1 MLMTEAHSDIY
12 IVGVAEAPLGEVR
25 DQSELSMIALAAR
38 EALADAGLTLSDVDG
53 LFVNY
58 LGEEGSVQVG
68 EYLGIQPDFADSSDL
83 GGAAFVAFL
92 GHASAAIQTGRCK
105 VALIVYASRQRTRSS
120 RKLNHWNQKATS
132 SQFEQ
137 PYGLPAPLG
146 QFGLLAARHMYEYGT
161 TPEQLASV
169 AVGARRWAGM
179 NPKAWKRD
187 PLTVD
192 DVLDSRMI
200 ADPLHRLD
208 CCLVTDGGG
217 AIVVTSGMRARDSAS
232 TPIRVAGTGES
243 HRQWHIP
250 QLPSLEASPGVA
262 SAAAA
267 MRMAGIRPTDVD
279 VFEPY
284 DATTMSVLLA
294 LEDVGFC
301 SRGESGAFVEE
312 GNLMPGGS
320 LPSVTSGGGLSYCHP
335 GALGLLLV
343 IEAVRQLR
351 GQAEGRQVPDAT
363 VGLVHGIGGL
373 FSTAATA
380 VLLRD

>member
-1 MLMTEAHSDIY
+1 MVMTQGHGGVY
-12 IVGVAEAPLGEVR
+12 IAGVAEAPLGEVK

-38 EALADAGLTLSDVDG
+38 EALADAGLTLADVDG

-58 LGEEGSVQVG
+58 MGEAGSVHVG
-68 EYLGIQPDFADSSDL
+68 EYLGIQPGYADSSDL

-92 GHASAAIQTGRCK
+92 GHASSAIQTGRCK
-105 VALIVYASRQRTRSS
+105 VALIVYASRQRSRAS
-120 RKLNHWNQKATS
+120 RKLNQWNLKATS

-161 TPEQLASV
+161 TSEQLASV
-169 AVGARRWAGM
+169 AVSAREWAAM

-187 PLTVD
+187 PLTIA
-192 DVLDSRMI
+192 DVLGSRMI

-217 AIVVTSGMRARDSAS
+217 AIVVTSEARARDAANVS
-232 TPIRVAGTGES
+232 IRVAGTGES
-243 HRQWHIP
+243 QHQWHIP
-250 QLPSLEASPGVA
+250 QLPSLDASPGAA
-262 SAAAA
+262 SAKTALQ
-267 MRMAGIRPTDVD
+267 MAGVTPSDVN

-312 GNLMPGGS
+312 GHLRPGGA
-320 LPSVTSGGGLSYCHP
+320 LPSITSGGGLSYCHP

-351 GQAEGRQVPDAT
+351 GQAGQRQVPGAA

>member
-1 MLMTEAHSDIY
+1 MAMTKERAGVY
-12 IVGVAEAPLGEVR
+12 ISGVAEAPLGEVA

-38 EALADAGLTLSDVDG
+38 EALADAGLTLADVDG

-68 EYLGIQPDFADSSDL
+68 EYLGIQPSYADSSDL

-92 GHASAAIQTGRCK
+92 GHASSAIQTGRCK
-105 VALIVYASRQRTRSS
+105 VALVVYASRQRTRAS
-120 RKLNHWNQKATS
+120 RTLNHWNLKATS

-146 QFGLLAARHMYEYGT
+146 QFGLLAARHMYEFGT
-161 TPEQLASV
+161 TSEQLASV
-169 AVGARRWAGM
+169 AVGAREWAAM

-187 PLTVD
+187 PITVD
-192 DVLDSRMI
+192 DVLASRMI

-217 AIVVTSGMRARDSAS
+217 AVVVTGEPRARDSANI
-232 TPIRVAGTGES
+232 PIRIAGTGES

-250 QLPSLEASPGVA
+250 QLPSLDASPG
-262 SAAAA
+262 AAAA
-267 MRMAGIRPTDVD
+267 RTALQAADITPSDVD

-301 SRGESGAFVEE
+301 ARGDSGAFVQE
-312 GNLMPGGS
+312 GNLRPGGS
-320 LPSVTSGGGLSYCHP
+320 LPAITSGGGLSYCHP

-351 GQAEGRQVPDAT
+351 GQAGTRQVPGAA

>member
-1 MLMTEAHSDIY
+1 MALTGTDRDIY
-12 IVGVAEAPLGEVR
+12 IVGVAEAPLGEVM

-38 EALADAGLTLSDVDG
+38 EALVDAGLTMSDVDG

-58 LGEEGSVQVG
+58 MGEEGSVQVG
-68 EYLGIQPDFADSSDL
+68 EYLGIQPSYADSSDL

-105 VALIVYASRQRTRSS
+105 VALIVYASRQRTRAS
-120 RKLNHWNQKATS
+120 RKLNHWNSKATS

-161 TPEQLASV
+161 TAEQLASV
-169 AVGARRWAGM
+169 AVGARQWAGM

-192 DVLDSRMI
+192 DVLASRMI
-200 ADPLHRLD
+200 SDPLHRMD

-217 AIVVTSGMRARDSAS
+217 AIVVTSGARARDMAN

-243 HRQWHIP
+243 HHQWHIP
-250 QLPSLEASPGVA
+250 QLPSLDASPGVA
-262 SAAAA
+262 SARAAIQ
-267 MRMAGIRPTDVD
+267 MAGITRSDVD

-301 SRGESGAFVEE
+301 ARGESGSFVEA
-312 GNLMPGGS
+312 GNLLPGGS
-320 LPSVTSGGGLSYCHP
+320 LPSITSGGGLSYCHP
-335 GALGLLLV
+335 GALGILLV
-343 IEAVRQLR
+343 IETVRQLR
-351 GQAEGRQVPDAT
+351 GQAQQRQVPRAT
-363 VGLVHGIGGL
+363 IGVVHGIGGL

-380 VLLRD
+380 VLVRD

>member
-1 MLMTEAHSDIY
+1 MLMTDARSDIY
-12 IVGVAEAPLGEVR
+12 IAGVAEAPLGEVR
-25 DQSELSMIALAAR
+25 DQSELSMIAMAAR
-38 EALADAGLTLSDVDG
+38 EALADAGMKLSDVDG

-68 EYLGIQPDFADSSDL
+68 EYLGIQPDYADSSDL

-105 VALIVYASRQRTRSS
+105 VALIVYASRQRTRAS
-120 RKLNHWNQKATS
+120 RKLNQWNQKATS

-146 QFGLLAARHMYEYGT
+146 QFGLLAARHMHEYGT
-161 TPEQLASV
+161 TAEQLASV
-169 AVGARRWAGM
+169 AVGARQWAGM

-187 PLTVD
+187 PLTID

-217 AIVVTSGMRARDSAS
+217 AIVVTSGARARDSAN
-232 TPIRVAGTGES
+232 TPIRIAGTGES
-243 HRQWHIP
+243 HHQWHIP
-250 QLPSLEASPGVA
+250 QLPSLDASPGVA
-262 SAAAA
+262 SARAALG
-267 MRMAGIRPTDVD
+267 MAGISPADVD

-301 SRGESGAFVEE
+301 SRGESGAFVEA

>member
-1 MLMTEAHSDIY
+1 MMLRNDKDTY
-12 IVGVAEAPLGEVR
+12 IVGVAETPLGEVK
-25 DQSELSMIALAAR
+25 DQSELSMIAMAAR
-38 EALADAGLTLSDVDG
+38 EALAEAGLTLSDVDG

-68 EYLGIQPDFADSSDL
+68 EYLGIQPGYADSSDL

-92 GHASAAIQTGRCK
+92 GHATAAIQTGRCK
-105 VALIVYASRQRTRSS
+105 VALIVYASRQRTRAT
-120 RKLNHWNQKATS
+120 RKLNQWNPKATS

-169 AVGARRWAGM
+169 AVNARTWAGM

-187 PLTVD
+187 QLTID
-192 DVLDSRMI
+192 DVLKSRMI
-200 ADPLHRLD
+200 SDPLHRLD

-217 AIVVTSGMRARDSAS
+217 AIVVTAGSRAKDAKK
-232 TPIRVAGTGES
+232 TPIRIAGTGES
-243 HRQWHIP
+243 HHQWHIA
-250 QLPSLEASPGVA
+250 QLPSLKSSPGVA
-262 SAAAA
+262 SARSAFQ
-267 MRMAGIRPTDVD
+267 MAGITSSDVH

-301 SRGESGAFVEE
+301 ERGESGPFALE
-312 GNLMPGGS
+312 GNLLPGGS
-320 LPSVTSGGGLSYCHP
+320 LPSITSGGGLSYCHP

-343 IEAVRQLR
+343 IETVRQLR
-351 GQAEGRQVPDAT
+351 GEAGQRQVEGAT
-363 VGLVHGIGGL
+363 IGLTHGIGGL

-380 VLLRD
+380 VLVRD

>member
-1 MLMTEAHSDIY
+1 MLKTDARSDTY
-12 IVGVAEAPLGEVR
+12 IAGVAEAPLGEVR

-38 EALADAGLTLSDVDG
+38 EALADAGLRLSDVDG

-58 LGEEGSVQVG
+58 MGEEGSVQVG
-68 EYLGIQPDFADSSDL
+68 EYLGIQPSYADSSDL

-92 GHASAAIQTGRCK
+92 GHATAAIQTGRCK
-105 VALIVYASRQRTRSS
+105 VALIVYASRQRTRAS
-120 RKLNHWNQKATS
+120 RKLNHWNHKATS

-146 QFGLLAARHMYEYGT
+146 QFGLLAARHMHEYGT

-169 AVGARRWAGM
+169 AVGARRWASM

-187 PLTVD
+187 LITID

-217 AIVVTSGMRARDSAS
+217 AIVVTSGERARDSPNTA
-232 TPIRVAGTGES
+232 IRIAGTGES
-243 HRQWHIP
+243 HHQWHIP
-250 QLPSLEASPGVA
+250 QLPSLDASPGVA
-262 SAAAA
+262 SARNALD
-267 MRMAGIRPTDVD
+267 MAGIRPADVD

-301 SRGESGAFVEE
+301 ARGESGAFVQE
-312 GNLMPGGS
+312 GNLLPGGT
-320 LPSVTSGGGLSYCHP
+320 LPSITSGGGLSYCHP

-343 IEAVRQLR
+343 IETVRQLR
-351 GQAEGRQVPDAT
+351 GQAEARQVADAA
-363 VGLVHGIGGL
+363 VGVVHGIGGL

>member
-1 MLMTEAHSDIY
+1 MLMTDARSDTY
-12 IVGVAEAPLGEVR
+12 IAGVAEAPLGEVR
-25 DQSELSMIALAAR
+25 DQSELSMIAMAAR
-38 EALADAGLTLSDVDG
+38 DALADAGLTLSDVDG

-58 LGEEGSVQVG
+58 MGEEGSVQVG
-68 EYLGIQPDFADSSDL
+68 EYLGIQPDYADSSDL

-105 VALIVYASRQRTRSS
+105 VALIVYASRQRTRAS
-120 RKLNHWNQKATS
+120 RKLNQWNVKATS

-146 QFGLLAARHMYEYGT
+146 QFGLLAARHMHEYGT

-169 AVGARRWAGM
+169 AVGARQWAGM

-187 PLTVD
+187 PLTID
-192 DVLDSRMI
+192 DVLNSRMI

-217 AIVVTSGMRARDSAS
+217 AIVVTSGARARGSAN
-232 TPIRVAGTGES
+232 TPIRIAGTGES
-243 HRQWHIP
+243 HHQWHIP
-250 QLPSLEASPGVA
+250 QLPSLDSSPGVA
-262 SAAAA
+262 SARAAL
-267 MRMAGIRPTDVD
+267 RMAGISPTDVD

-301 SRGESGAFVEE
+301 ARGESGAFVEE

-343 IEAVRQLR
+343 IETVRQLR
-351 GQAEGRQVPDAT
+351 GEAEGRQVPDAT

>member
-1 MLMTEAHSDIY
+1 MLMTGPNREVFIS
-12 IVGVAEAPLGEVR
+12 GVAEAPLGEVR
-25 DQSELSMIALAAR
+25 DHSELSMIALAAR
-38 EALADAGLTLSDVDG
+38 EALADAGLTLRDVDG

-58 LGEEGSVQVG
+58 LGEEGTVQVG
-68 EYLGIQPDFADSSDL
+68 EYLGIQPSYSDSSDL

-92 GHASAAIQTGRCK
+92 GHASAALQTGRCR
-105 VALIVYASRQRTRSS
+105 VALIVYASRQRTRAT
-120 RKLNHWNQKATS
+120 RKLNHWNEKATS
-132 SQFEQ
+132 PQFEQ
-137 PYGLPAPLG
+137 PYGLPAPMG

-169 AVGARRWAGM
+169 AVTARQWAGL

-187 PLTVD
+187 RLTID
-192 DVLDSRMI
+192 DVLESRLI
-200 ADPLHRLD
+200 CAPLRRLD

-217 AIVVTSGMRARDSAS
+217 AIVLTTWDRARDSAN

-243 HRQWHIP
+243 ARQWHIP

-262 SAAAA
+262 AARAA
-267 MRMAGIRPTDVD
+267 LQMAEVGHADID

-284 DATTMSVLLA
+284 DASTISVLLA

-301 SRGESGAFVEE
+301 GRGDAGAFVQE
-312 GNLMPGGS
+312 GNLSITGS
-320 LPSVTSGGGLSYCHP
+320 LPSITSGGGLSYCHP
-335 GALGLLLV
+335 GALGILLV

-351 GQAEGRQVPDAT
+351 GQAGARQVPGAT

-380 VLLRD
+380 VLVRG